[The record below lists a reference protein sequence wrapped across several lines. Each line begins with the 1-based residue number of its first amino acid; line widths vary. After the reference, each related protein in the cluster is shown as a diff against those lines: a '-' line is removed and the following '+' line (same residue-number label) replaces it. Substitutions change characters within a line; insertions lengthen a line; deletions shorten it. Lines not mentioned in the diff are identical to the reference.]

1 MSNKPLLVVGTANRK
16 KGLELAGLLI
26 PLGLEIRTLAD
37 FSQAISVEEN
47 GRTFAENAVLKAG
60 QQARHLGHWVLA
72 DDSGLEV
79 DALDGA
85 PGVRSARYSGLDATD
100 AKNNRRLLEELA
112 QVPPEQRGAQFV
124 CHVALADPGGTIR
137 AESHGRCR
145 GRMLLEPRGRE
156 GFGYDPLFEI
166 AEYHRTF
173 AELGTTVK
181 AVLSHRARAMADVLP
196 KIAALLES
204 GQW

>member
-1 MSNKPLLVVGTANRK
+1 
-16 KGLELAGLLI
+16 
-26 PLGLEIRTLAD
+26 
-37 FSQAISVEEN
+37 
-47 GRTFAENAVLKAG
+47 
-60 QQARHLGHWVLA
+60 
-72 DDSGLEV
+72 
-79 DALDGA
+79 
-85 PGVRSARYSGLDATD
+85 
-100 AKNNRRLLEELA
+100 
-112 QVPPEQRGAQFV
+112 
-124 CHVALADPGGTIR
+124 
-137 AESHGRCR
+137 
-145 GRMLLEPRGRE
+145 MLLEPRGRE